1 MRKFLLSLLASS
13 ALMIAI
19 PAQTTISFEA
29 SEGFTAGDI
38 TGQKATI
45 NTFKGSTVSTP
56 NTAFVTSQRAS
67 TGTNSLR
74 LINDFQGVNSGV
86 YIFDLPSYSKTSLS
100 YDVFVPQLGGSNALF
115 IAFTSTGQLINI
127 NFNYQGEI
135 RIADLV
141 LGVYQTVGTFSA
153 GNWYNVRAE
162 VDFTQREISYYI
174 NNQLVMTGPAVGQG
188 NTLDEIDFRIDNFGS
203 DAYFDNLQ
211 VKDAALAVSESQ
223 VGKTFR
229 VYPNPAVDRINL
241 DLKTQIVSTEI
252 YDAAGRKVKMVEDD
266 IKSVDVSALP
276 KGAYVLK
283 VKTPGETLTSKL
295 IKQ

>member
-1 MRKFLLSLLASS
+1 MRKFLLSLVASS
-13 ALMIAI
+13 ALMISI

-38 TGQKATI
+38 TGQKANI

-67 TGTNSLR
+67 SGTNSVR
-74 LINDFQGVNSGV
+74 LINDFQGINSGI
-86 YIFDLPSYSKTSLS
+86 YIFDFPSYSKTSLS

-115 IAFTSTGQLINI
+115 IAFTNNSQLINI

-141 LGVYQTVGTFSA
+141 LGIYQTVGTFSA

-188 NTLDEIDFRIDNFGS
+188 TSLDEIDFRIDNFGS

-211 VKDAALAVSESQ
+211 VKDAALAVSESHAAR
-223 VGKTFR
+223 TFR
-229 VYPNPAVDRINL
+229 VYPNPAVDLINL
-241 DLKTQIVSTEI
+241 DIKTQIISTEI
-252 YDAAGRKVKMVEDD
+252 YDAAGKKVKTIDSD

-283 VKTPGETLTSKL
+283 VITAGEILTNKF
-295 IKQ
+295 IKK